1 MNNVSLVVL
10 AAGMGNRFGGLKQ
23 LTGVGPNGE
32 TLLEYGVYDAFQSGV
47 RKVIFIVRRSFETE
61 FRQVVVNRFA
71 DYMEVEC
78 VYQEIN
84 DLPSSKFAVILLATE
99 LLCKSSP
106 SLLFF
111 MIPPE
116 SFSLIPMPIRKS
128 LNFSREL

>member
-84 DLPSSKFAVILLATE
+84 DLPSS
-99 LLCKSSP
+99 
-106 SLLFF
+106 
-111 MIPPE
+111 
-116 SFSLIPMPIRKS
+116 FSHLRKGS
-128 LNFSREL
+128 VLGVQVMHYFLRVMLWMGLS